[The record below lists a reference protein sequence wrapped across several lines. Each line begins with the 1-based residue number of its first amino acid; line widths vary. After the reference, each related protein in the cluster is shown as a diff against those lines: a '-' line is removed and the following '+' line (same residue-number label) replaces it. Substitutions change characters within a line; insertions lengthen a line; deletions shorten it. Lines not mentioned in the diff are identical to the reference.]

1 MDLDPMISSSQE
13 DYSYSD
19 YDNRPIRP
27 MNQEALNET
36 LARLPI
42 LIDEDDYNNRTN
54 GNPDTNTNIKARLTN
69 RRQPILAYSTRRK
82 NLQTSTSHIN
92 NNNNNSNNQSLLH
105 VNTTIGTPK
114 SNKRKLGGCTPT
126 VTPSAHKVIKQLD
139 CRQELTQLKEENKL
153 LVEAK
158 ENLQLECVLLKNSHE
173 AELENLKQEHQQ
185 TIDVLVEEYK
195 LQREQF
201 DASIADKEQSLIQTN
216 LELDNLRND
225 HTLLLVEKDT
235 LEKIV
240 TEYQLF
246 KEEMTNKL
254 NVNEITI
261 KNLQEEIEKLTK
273 IQEQQ
278 KQQKQLINKSTLT
291 NGRMPLKGT
300 TTDRPRTTG
309 STVPTNTKNEP
320 IRSKTSTK
328 VSITRGVKKDELST
342 TPSSSVNTSLNKS
355 NSSTCSSVST
365 LKLPPSKSKNKP
377 NVTIEEKKK
386 SVSSMPSIDKR
397 ISLISTR
404 TRSKVVPTKS

>member
-42 LIDEDDYNNRTN
+42 LIDEGDYNNRTN
-54 GNPDTNTNIKARLTN
+54 GSSDTNTNVKARLTN

-82 NLQTSTSHIN
+82 NLQTSTVN
-92 NNNNNSNNQSLLH
+92 TNNNQSLLH

-126 VTPSAHKVIKQLD
+126 VTPSANKVIKQLD
-139 CRQELTQLKEENKL
+139 CRQELVQLKEENKL
-153 LVEAK
+153 LAEAK
-158 ENLQLECVLLKNSHE
+158 ENLQLEYVLLKN
-173 AELENLKQEHQQ
+173 
-185 TIDVLVEEYK
+185 
-195 LQREQF
+195 
-201 DASIADKEQSLIQTN
+201 N

-225 HTLLLVEKDT
+225 HTLLLLEKET

-240 TEYQLF
+240 AEYQLF

-254 NVNEITI
+254 NENDITI
-261 KNLQEEIEKLTK
+261 KNLREEIEKLTK

-278 KQQKQLINKSTLT
+278 KQEKQLINKSTLT
-291 NGRMPLKGT
+291 NGRILLKGT
-300 TTDRPRTTG
+300 TTDRPRTVG
-309 STVPTNTKNEP
+309 STAVPTSTKNETV
-320 IRSKTSTK
+320 RSKTSAK
-328 VSITRGVKKDELST
+328 VSITRGTKKDERMT

-355 NSSTCSSVST
+355 NSSTCSSAST
-365 LKLPPSKSKNKP
+365 LKLPPSKSKSKP
-377 NVTIEEKKK
+377 SVIIEDKKK
-386 SVSSMPSIDKR
+386 FVSSVPSLDKR
-397 ISLISTR
+397 TSLISTR